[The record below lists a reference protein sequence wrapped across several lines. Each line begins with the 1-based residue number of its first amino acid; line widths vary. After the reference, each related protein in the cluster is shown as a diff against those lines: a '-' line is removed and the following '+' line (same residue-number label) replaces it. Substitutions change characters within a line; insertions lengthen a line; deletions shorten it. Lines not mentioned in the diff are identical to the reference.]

1 MCKRSSLCA
10 IPREATLADRED
22 HGWDAGFEAHTLEQ
36 RKRLARL
43 SLAEKL
49 DWLEEAHRL
58 VLALQAKRAAGEP
71 PAAPGSRDD

>member
-1 MCKRSSLCA
+1 MAERD
-10 IPREATLADRED
+10 DRA
-22 HGWDAGFEAHTLEQ
+22 WDAGFEAHSLEQ

-58 VLALQAKRAAGEP
+58 VLALQAKRDSDAAAR
-71 PAAPGSRDD
+71 PASESRDD